1 MSEHAKDPR
10 YGRNTFFYWLEYN
23 FNRARFWTLYYWSF
37 VSERF
42 TRIGWTITFSILFL
56 YFVYSL
62 CFIDESQRM
71 TDESTRVAAF
81 IMLLLMMLSS
91 LKNSRFA

>member
-1 MSEHAKDPR
+1 MRDIYK
-10 YGRNTFFYWLEYN
+10 LE
-23 FNRARFWTLYYWSF
+23 FDLFQSGFWTLYYWSF

-62 CFIDESQRM
+62 CFVHESQRM

-91 LKNSRFA
+91 LKNSRFAQQV